1 MISCAM
7 NARRE
12 GWVAFFPPLSSF
24 PRVFLSLLLFFFF
37 SPAFLRINSSWEIKS
52 MILWVFIT
60 YDSMGEVG
68 NGIGFV
74 MDDDQRVCDALYFCW
89 FLFLFFFLHRLELW
103 CLEKLLWLF
112 SFVFVV
118 SYGGMILIIL
128 NVRRIFIG

>member
-68 NGIGFV
+68 NGIGWTMIKEFV
-74 MDDDQRVCDALYFCW
+74 MHYIFVD
-89 FLFLFFFLHRLELW
+89 FFFFF
-103 CLEKLLWLF
+103 F
-112 SFVFVV
+112 STSFGIMMPRKAFMV
-118 SYGGMILIIL
+118 I
-128 NVRRIFIG
+128 